1 MATVKMVW
9 AEDDHHAIGKDGDL
23 PWSIPSDLKHF
34 KKETVG
40 STMVMG
46 RATWAAIGR
55 PLPKRKTVVLTR
67 QVDFDPGF
75 EEVAV
80 VHTLAGLQ
88 ALIDDE
94 ISQGH
99 VVTVA
104 GGAQVFTALMPM
116 ATDLIVTKVAGDFDG
131 DTFVDPVDL
140 TQFTLTAQQEAV
152 DGDYQL
158 TFLTYKRK

>member
-1 MATVKMVW
+1 MVW
-9 AEDDHHAIGKDGDL
+9 AEDDRHAIGKDGDL
-23 PWSIPSDLKHF
+23 PWSIPSDLQHF

-55 PLPKRKTVVLTR
+55 PLPQRQTVVLTR
-67 QVDFDPGF
+67 KSDFDPEF
-75 EEVAV
+75 KEVVV
-80 VHTLAGLQ
+80 VHSLVDLQ

-94 ISQGH
+94 TSQGH

-104 GGAQVFTALMPM
+104 GGAQVFAALMPM
-116 ATDLIVTKVAGDFDG
+116 ATDLIVTKVKGDFGG

-140 TQFTLTAQQEAV
+140 NQFRLTKQQEAV